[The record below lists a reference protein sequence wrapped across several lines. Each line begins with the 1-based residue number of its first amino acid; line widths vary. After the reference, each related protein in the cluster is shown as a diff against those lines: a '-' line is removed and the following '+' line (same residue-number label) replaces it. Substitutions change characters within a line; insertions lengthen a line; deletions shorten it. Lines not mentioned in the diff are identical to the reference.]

1 MMRTLL
7 VMLLVLFLSG
17 CAVERIEKPTTEV
30 KEDGKMDLSS
40 KKVLIVL
47 APDKF
52 RDEEYFI
59 PRQVLEGYGIK
70 VLTTSKAKEAV
81 SIIEKKKILVDVLL
95 EDATTDYDAIIF
107 VGGPGAAGYF
117 NDQTALDLV
126 KDFYEENKVVA
137 AICIAPTILANAGIL
152 EGKKAT
158 VWLSEGKNLKAKGA
172 TYTGQPVTRDGK
184 IITANGPDAAKEFAE
199 TIAQALKG

>member
-1 MMRTLL
+1 
-7 VMLLVLFLSG
+7 
-17 CAVERIEKPTTEV
+17 
-30 KEDGKMDLSS
+30 MDLSN
-40 KKVLIVL
+40 KKVLMVL
-47 APDKF
+47 APEKF

-70 VLTTSKAKEAV
+70 VITTSKKEEAV
-81 SIIEKKKILVDVLL
+81 SIIEQKKVIVDVLL

-117 NDQTALDLV
+117 NDQTALGLV

-158 VWLSEGKNLKAKGA
+158 VWPSESKNLKAKGA
-172 TYTGQPVTRDGK
+172 TYTGQQVTQDGK
-184 IITANGPDAAKEFAE
+184 IITASGPDAAKDFAE
-199 TIAQALKG
+199 AIAEKLKT

>member
-1 MMRTLL
+1 MKKFLAFL
-7 VMLLVLFLSG
+7 LFLLLIG
-17 CAVERIEKPTTEV
+17 CATEKSEKLTEIKEV
-30 KEDGKMDLSS
+30 KKMDLSN
-40 KKVLIVL
+40 KKVLMVL
-47 APDKF
+47 APEKF

-70 VLTTSKAKEAV
+70 VFTTSNKGEAV
-81 SIIEKKKILVDVLL
+81 SIIEQKKVVVDVLL
-95 EDATTDYDAIIF
+95 EDATTDYDAVIF

-126 KDFYEENKVVA
+126 KDFYEENKVIA

-158 VWLSEGKNLKAKGA
+158 VWPSESKNLKAKGA
-172 TYTGQPVTRDGK
+172 TYTSQPVTQDGR
-184 IITANGPDAAKEFAE
+184 IITANGPDAAKDFAE
-199 TIAQALKG
+199 TIVKALK